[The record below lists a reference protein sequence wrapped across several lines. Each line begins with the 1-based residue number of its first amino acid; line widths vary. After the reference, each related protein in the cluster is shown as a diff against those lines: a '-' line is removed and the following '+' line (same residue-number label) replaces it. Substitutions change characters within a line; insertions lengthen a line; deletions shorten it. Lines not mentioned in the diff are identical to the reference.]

1 MSRHQLQEDSEFI
14 NIIASG
20 GGVKTTQTRFSNEYE
35 TRLLWQSFYALFKL
49 DTSTGALS
57 MQSGDHQLMDYSRL
71 ARLIKFDYYEQDLV
85 SKRLRVTALDEN
97 QGVDIG
103 HFR

>member
-1 MSRHQLQEDSEFI
+1 
-14 NIIASG
+14 
-20 GGVKTTQTRFSNEYE
+20 
-35 TRLLWQSFYALFKL
+35 
-49 DTSTGALS
+49 
-57 MQSGDHQLMDYSRL
+57 MQSGDHQLTAYSRL